1 MFDRPSMLWLLALA
15 PLVAYPAVVAII
27 RGARLAGA
35 ASLAFRLALLG
46 VLVALLA
53 GLRVKGTVSARR
65 VEVVALMDQ
74 SRSIANDQSG
84 WMRREVGRVAE
95 NMSPQDRLGVVEF
108 GRDSKL
114 ATPLTDPRLVGR
126 PSAAPD
132 PGATDIATALTAAQ
146 SLFSEEGDKRIL
158 LLSDGNQTR
167 GDATAEIPA
176 MLEDG
181 VRIFAAVPPAST
193 SKRVAL
199 TDFYAPENVRAD
211 QQFTFRI
218 GIESEAPE
226 AVDAQLRLLRDGK
239 PLGGQHLTLH
249 PGMNHF
255 ELPYQID
262 RAGAYLMSAEI
273 AVAPPLN
280 AMNPRAETALSVSGA
295 PHILVVSQSR
305 PESLLSALHARR
317 YQVDMISPRA
327 LSSRAADYLPYQL
340 VIVDDAPAAALS
352 AGAQHALN
360 RYVSELGGGLV
371 VTGEALRDDHYRG
384 GDLEKTLPVTF
395 EPQPPPPTREPIAV
409 YLCIDRSNSM
419 SYDSRYPAVR
429 DGERIRYAKQAAIAL
444 LRQLDDTD
452 YAGVIAFD
460 SQPYVLGHLQPL
472 GEDRSEL
479 ENRIERLQ
487 PGGGTDFKDALEIAQ
502 REIQQSGIPVR
513 QIILL
518 TDGDTNRQYHDHD
531 TLIADFAR
539 EHIPVSTIR
548 IGPDLANLRL
558 LQDFAQATGGVF
570 YRVQDIE
577 KLPLLLVG
585 LTREAM
591 NRRKQGRTMVEA
603 GAPSTILTGID
614 PHAIPPI
621 DFFASTVAKNGA
633 QVPLRI
639 SRGGRSTPLLAAWQ
653 YGLGRAAIFSADP
666 DSLAT
671 LSWIRWD
678 RYAQFWSQLV
688 AWTMR
693 EGEPGAFA
701 MRIQDGGDGALTIEA
716 EKADTAPVSNLVCR
730 ITGPGR
736 AVDVPMTQTDTSLY
750 RGEVGPLPRGRYV
763 ATLMVKAGDTER
775 VLTHRDFAA
784 LGALASDAAE
794 LRLRPPNLALL
805 GHLAKATHGALEAT
819 PETITAHTSS
829 TVTVHRDAAPM
840 LLPFAILL
848 FLGEV
853 FVRRRFLG
861 D

>member
-1 MFDRPSMLWLLALA
+1 MFDHPAALWLLVLA
-15 PLVAYPAVVAII
+15 PVVAYPAVAAFA
-27 RGARLAGA
+27 RGLRLAGA
-35 ASLAFRLALLG
+35 ASLIFRLG
-46 VLVALLA
+46 FFVVLVALVA
-53 GLRVKGTVSARR
+53 GLRITGTISARS
-65 VEVVALMDQ
+65 VEVVALLDE
-74 SRSIANDQSG
+74 SRSIARDQG
-84 WMRREVGRVAE
+84 DWMYRKMRQVAGA
-95 NMSPQDRLGVVEF
+95 MSPQDRMGVIAF
-108 GRDSKL
+108 GREAQL
-114 ATPLTDPRLVGR
+114 AAPLSDPRLVSN
-126 PSAAPD
+126 PVVHPD
-132 PGATDIATALTAAQ
+132 PGATDIAAALTAAR
-146 SLFSEEGDKRIL
+146 SLFSPESEKRVL

-167 GDATAEIPA
+167 GDAAEEIPA
-176 MLEDG
+176 MAEDG
-181 VRIFAAVPPAST
+181 VKIFAAPPPPSEAR
-193 SKRVAL
+193 RVAL
-199 TDFYAPENVRAD
+199 TDFHAPENIRAE
-211 QQFTFRI
+211 QQFVFAI
-218 GIESEAPE
+218 EIESEAPGP
-226 AVDAQLRLLRDGK
+226 VDAQLRLLKDGK
-239 PLGGQHLTLH
+239 PVGGQHIGLH
-249 PGMNHF
+249 PGLNHF
-255 ELPYQID
+255 ELPYQINKS
-262 RAGAYLMSAEI
+262 GAYLMSAEI
-273 AVAPPLN
+273 AVAPPLSAIN
-280 AMNPRAETALSVSGA
+280 ARAETAVSVSK
-295 PHILVVSQSR
+295 PPRILVASMTR
-305 PESLLSALHARR
+305 PESLMSALKARN
-317 YQVDMISPRA
+317 YQVDLVSPRS
-327 LSSRAADYLPYQL
+327 LSSRAANYLPYQL
-340 VIVDDAPAAALS
+340 VILDDAPAASLG
-352 AGAQHALN
+352 AGVQHAIN

-371 VTGEALRDDHYRG
+371 VTGEALRDDRYRG
-384 GDLEKTLPVTF
+384 GEMEKTLPVNF
-395 EPQPPPPTREPIAV
+395 EPQPPPPSREPIAV

-472 GEDRSEL
+472 SEDRAEL

-502 REIQQSGIPVR
+502 REILQSGIPVR

-531 TLIADFAR
+531 ALISDFAN

-591 NRRKQGRTMVEA
+591 NRRKQGRTSVQA
-603 GAPSTILTGID
+603 GPPSAILTGID
-614 PHAIPPI
+614 AQSIPPI
-621 DFFASTVAKNGA
+621 DFYATTAPKNGA

-639 SRGGRSTPLLAAWQ
+639 SRGDKSAPLLAAWQ
-653 YGLGRAAIFSADP
+653 YGLGRAAVFAADP

-688 AWTMR
+688 TWTMR

-701 MRIQDGGDGALTIEA
+701 LRIHTGSDGALSIEA
-716 EKADTAPVSNLVCR
+716 EKADTSPVPNLVCR
-730 ITGPGR
+730 ISGPGR
-736 AVDVPMTQTDTSLY
+736 AVDVPMTQSDASLY
-750 RGEVGPLPRGRYV
+750 TGEVGPLPRGKFV

-775 VLTHRDFAA
+775 VLTQRDFASP
-784 LGALASDAAE
+784 GALPSDAAE
-794 LRLRPPNLALL
+794 LRLRPANVELLERLAQ
-805 GHLAKATHGALEAT
+805 ATRGAYDAAPSAVAAHGGGS
-819 PETITAHTSS
+819 IT
-829 TVTVHRDAAPM
+829 VRRDASPM
-840 LLPFAILL
+840 LLPLAILL